1 MGRVYRAEVTRQA
14 AGLDVGTAV
23 ALQVIHAH
31 LLEQEGF
38 FQRFLREANI
48 GRAVQHDNVVR
59 TFGADALLHDG
70 IQQDFL
76 AMEYVEGQTLR
87 DLLEELERVPEELC
101 RHIGREVAKGL
112 AAIHESGVVHR
123 DLKPE
128 NVLITK
134 EHVVTGDFNTAEG
147 SPTMAFLR
155 GERTLPDEH
164 GVACTNPIPLVD
176 TYRVL
181 HPDAKDAGS
190 ASGFGGRR
198 KSGKIDH
205 VLVAAGAATIHEA
218 SIVRTHT
225 DGRYPSDHF
234 AVTAV
239 VEWP

>member
-1 MGRVYRAEVTRQA
+1 MEGTRLGPYHVLAELGSGGMGRVYRAEVTREA

-23 ALQVIHAH
+23 ALKVIHAH

-38 FQRFLREANI
+38 FKRFLREADI

-59 TFGADALLHDG
+59 TFVADALLHDG

-76 AMEYVEGQTLR
+76 VMEYVEGQTLR
-87 DLLEELERVPEELC
+87 ELLEELERVPEELC

-134 EHVVTGDFNTAEG
+134 EHVVTGDFNTAED
-147 SPTMAFLR
+147 SPTMAYLR
-155 GERTLPDEH
+155 GERTLPDPD
-164 GVACTNPIPLVD
+164 GVEVANPIPHL
-176 TYRVL
+176 
-181 HPDAKDAGS
+181 
-190 ASGFGGRR
+190 
-198 KSGKIDH
+198 
-205 VLVAAGAATIHEA
+205 
-218 SIVRTHT
+218 

-234 AVTAV
+234 AVTAI